1 MMEWHLGKNASI
13 SVVKE
18 RHACVHALPF
28 PFPFPS
34 LSPLIESTENGNGN
48 GKSLSSDSTCIIHKV
63 HKCRKCYYV
72 FQSVLAPKK
81 STFVSVFQEY
91 ISKVRPNV
99 E

>member
-34 LSPLIESTENGNGN
+34 LSPLIESTETET
-48 GKSLSSDSTCIIHKV
+48 KRKV
-63 HKCRKCYYV
+63 PIFGFDLHH
-72 FQSVLAPKK
+72 
-81 STFVSVFQEY
+81 T
-91 ISKVRPNV
+91 
-99 E
+99 

>member
-34 LSPLIESTENGNGN
+34 LSPLIESTETETETESPYLRIRLASYIRFINVGSAITCFNLFWRPKN
-48 GKSLSSDSTCIIHKV
+48 RLSFPFFKNT
-63 HKCRKCYYV
+63 
-72 FQSVLAPKK
+72 
-81 STFVSVFQEY
+81 
-91 ISKVRPNV
+91 
-99 E
+99 